1 MLIRGGKRDEQKESK
16 ARLCS
21 DIFILLYCGFYNDR
35 TVRLDGKRIVQ
46 IEYRDL

>member
-1 MLIRGGKRDEQKESK
+1 MLIRGGNRDEQKESK
-16 ARLCS
+16 ARLCF

-35 TVRLDGKRIVQ
+35 TIRRDGKRIVQ